1 MQNGIDDDQRA
12 APRQKAAILMVIL
25 GKEYSSKVY
34 QFLSDEEIEQL
45 TLSITGLDRI
55 DNALSAAIID
65 EFYEITLAQKY
76 VTEGGMEYARD
87 VLVAAMGEKKADML
101 LNRLTSSLQVRPFDF
116 VRRADS
122 AQVFNFIQNEHP
134 QTIALVLSYLDTPR
148 ASMILGSLPQ
158 ELQAKVIKRIARMG
172 IVSPDYIREAE
183 RVLERKFT
191 SVGFTANVAVG
202 GIDTIVG
209 ILNTLDRR
217 TESYILTAIEQDD
230 PDLAE
235 EIHSKLFVF
244 EDILKLTDQAM
255 QKVLK
260 EVDNDVLTIALK
272 GANEQI
278 MQKVFA
284 NVSKRVQETI
294 DENMKFMGPV
304 RVRDV
309 ESAQQKI
316 VNVVRRLDDAGLIDV
331 SRGGREDEII
341 A

>member
-1 MQNGIDDDQRA
+1 MATLDDLNSK
-12 APRQKAAILMVIL
+12 QKAAILMVVL
-25 GKEYSSKVY
+25 GKDFSSKIY
-34 QFLSDEEIEQL
+34 KHLSDDEIEQL

-55 DNALSAAIID
+55 DSELSAAVVD
-65 EFYEITLAQKY
+65 EFYEITIAQKY
-76 VTEGGMEYARD
+76 VTEGGMDYARD
-87 VLVAAMGEKKADML
+87 VLVAAMGEERADGL
-101 LNRLTSSLQVRPFDF
+101 LTRLTSSLQVRPFDF

-134 QTIALVLSYLDTPR
+134 QTIALVLSYLDTQR
-148 ASMILGSLPQ
+148 AAMLLGSLQ
-158 ELQAKVIKRIARMG
+158 QDLQAKVIKRIARMG

-183 RVLERKFT
+183 RVLERKVS
-191 SVGFTANVAVG
+191 SVGFTSNIAVG

-209 ILNTLDRR
+209 ILNAVDRS
-217 TESYILTAIEQDD
+217 TESYILSAIEQDD

-244 EDILKLTDQAM
+244 DDLIKLTDPAL

-272 GANEQI
+272 LATDEI
-278 MQKVFA
+278 KQKVFA
-284 NVSKRVQETI
+284 NISKRVQEAI
-294 DENMKFMGPV
+294 QENMKFMGPV

-316 VNVVRRLDDAGLIDV
+316 VNVVRRLEETNQIDV
-331 SRGGREDEII
+331 SRGGRDDELIT
-341 A
+341 